1 MDKELSLQLATFPI
15 ILEKACRDRAVG
27 MTQMVQFRKAW
38 SAVTAIIMIDPVIMP
53 ASNNVKSIPF
63 EFMKSAYPETEW
75 TQPQGNRRAMITT
88 KGYMT
93 VEFARSLS
101 SLVGCTA
108 ESEILPGTDIL
119 TEALRPPPVYFETDE
134 KDMSGVC
141 CVCMKKGPLG
151 RCPNPKC
158 GLLMHFTCVPP
169 SEKGRNQ
176 MCPICREEEKLV
188 ETQELPY
195 WHEAEVGAMG
205 TRRKLGPKPN
215 RLSPGGERQLFRPEF
230 PHLRWPTEE
239 EAKTHGYKSIEER
252 YKDSRLAT

>member
-1 MDKELSLQLATFPI
+1 VELLSQIHKHQPRILIGNGQGAFLAAMATFPI

-88 KGYMT
+88 KRYMT

-176 MCPICREEEKLV
+176 MCPTCRDDENLSNPRNSLTGMKPKS
-188 ETQELPY
+188 EL
-195 WHEAEVGAMG
+195 WVRGESWDQ
-205 TRRKLGPKPN
+205 N
-215 RLSPGGERQLFRPEF
+215 RIG
-230 PHLRWPTEE
+230 
-239 EAKTHGYKSIEER
+239 
-252 YKDSRLAT
+252 